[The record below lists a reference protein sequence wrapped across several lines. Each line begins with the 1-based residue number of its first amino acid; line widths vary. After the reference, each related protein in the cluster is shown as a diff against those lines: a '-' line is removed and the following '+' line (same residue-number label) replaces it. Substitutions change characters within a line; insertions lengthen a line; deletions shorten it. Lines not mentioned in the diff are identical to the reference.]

1 MLAISSKW
9 VLVWNKQTKRL
20 LIYFTFKT
28 TWTKSSHLLL
38 NKIQCLNFH
47 SLATKNI
54 FSSNL
59 MVTKIE
65 LFLIDY
71 KWPKADKKETSKST
85 ICVVDIKKTD
95 YFDLFWFEKHA
106 KNFFCVFWKVYQE
119 EEKLEFGFT
128 QNFLNCAKQP
138 KRKVKL
144 PPPPLC
150 TQNVML
156 VSANIFYLNDW
167 S

>member
-106 KNFFCVFWKVYQE
+106 KNFFLC
-119 EEKLEFGFT
+119 
-128 QNFLNCAKQP
+128 FLKSLP
-138 KRKVKL
+138 RRRKVGIWFHTKFFEL
-144 PPPPLC
+144 RK
-150 TQNVML
+150 TAQKKG
-156 VSANIFYLNDW
+156 
-167 S
+167 